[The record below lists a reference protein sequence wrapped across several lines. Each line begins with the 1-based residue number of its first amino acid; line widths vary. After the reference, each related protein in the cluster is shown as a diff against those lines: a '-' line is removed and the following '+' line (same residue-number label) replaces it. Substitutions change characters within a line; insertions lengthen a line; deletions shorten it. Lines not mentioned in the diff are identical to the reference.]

1 MWPCNLA
8 WGCAVTL
15 ITHAVDIT
23 PKKQGMGC
31 VQRGCLENNTKQ
43 QAHQAGFTDDA
54 DEDAAGK
61 HGQVLQQEPGGHDQ
75 ACGADEQG
83 HKEVPDAGQ
92 LAEAVLL
99 LVCGGQHDPSHK
111 STQLR

>member
-1 MWPCNLA
+1 MCNTDA
-8 WGCAVTL
+8 SRTEQSNKAY
-15 ITHAVDIT
+15 
-23 PKKQGMGC
+23 
-31 VQRGCLENNTKQ
+31 
-43 QAHQAGFTDDA
+43 QAGFTDDT
-54 DEDAAGK
+54 DKDAASK

-83 HKEVPDAGQ
+83 HEEVPDAGE

-111 STQLR
+111 STQL